1 MRCFAIRHTAII
13 LRRRRPA
20 FPRRALKHCDKKNQ
34 TRGAVLQLLEI
45 VLDDIKEIED
55 LEAVVSRF
63 RV

>member
-1 MRCFAIRHTAII
+1 MTRIDLAAAIR
-13 LRRRRPA
+13 PA
-20 FPRRALKHCDKKNQ
+20 LM
-34 TRGAVLQLLEI
+34 TRIDDPHRSVPQLLEI